1 MFKDRKHALQ
11 LLETE
16 YQTPGFRLPVVYARL
31 HSGRKT
37 FLDAFAK
44 EKDIPIFKPTARFQ
58 ENDRNF
64 SDFKEIARQ
73 MGVESNAETFA
84 DIFGEIIE
92 ASATRRLALI
102 VHDFENLPLHN
113 PMFFSALKR
122 HIDRNR
128 DKANLFLLFSTSS
141 FRAAEQYFAS
151 YEAKLLQRKTLY
163 RELPPLTVF
172 EMADLVPTFT
182 HKELCLFYGMAGGMP
197 GFLLSSPDVMENM
210 ESLFLHSKDEFFLK
224 GWNILEHDL
233 DAPEPFLPLLSF
245 LSVKPVKKSDLTD
258 FMKERDVRPS
268 RTNSL
273 LDKLVSCHI
282 VQRHTPLGENFNR
295 EKYFVGEPFLRFYCR
310 FILPNRKAIL
320 SGISSDIKKIQEQI
334 REKYPQHM
342 KYVFEQICRQWLE
355 NADLPFV
362 PTHYGP
368 WWKTDK
374 GTKFMERISIVA
386 SSDEED
392 RIFCACSFKD
402 GPMKDTRH
410 LHSLQSWSAHV
421 PARRRFYIFFAKDG
435 FSDDCQ
441 EYARKIPDFRLLS
454 LNDIFAK

>member
-1 MFKDRKHALQ
+1 MFKDRNHALQ

-16 YQTPGFRLPVVYARL
+16 WQTPGFRLPVIYARC

-37 FLDAFAK
+37 FLDAFAE
-44 EKDIPIFKPTARFQ
+44 EKNIPVFKATKPCG
-58 ENDRNF
+58 ENDSNF
-64 SDFKEIARQ
+64 SRFEKIARQ
-73 MGVESNAETFA
+73 MGVESNAKTFA
-84 DIFGEIIE
+84 DILGEIIE
-92 ASATRRLALI
+92 ASVTRRIALVI
-102 VHDFENLPLHN
+102 HDFENLLLHN

-182 HKELCLFYGMAGGMP
+182 HEELCLFYGMAGGMP

-210 ESLFLHSKDEFFLK
+210 DSLFLHPKAELFLK
-224 GWNILEHDL
+224 GQEILRHDL
-233 DAPEPFLPLLSF
+233 DTPEPFLPLLSF
-245 LSVKPVKKSDLTD
+245 LSVKPVRKSEITD
-258 FMKERDVRPS
+258 FMKERNVRPS
-268 RTNSL
+268 RTLSL

-282 VQRHTPLGENFNR
+282 VHRHTPLGENLNR
-295 EKYFVGEPFLRFYCR
+295 EKYFVDEPFLRFYCR
-310 FILPNRKAIL
+310 FILPATKSIL
-320 SGISSDIKKIQEQI
+320 SGISPDIKKVSEQI
-334 REKYPQHM
+334 REKYPQYM
-342 KYVFEQICRQWLE
+342 KYVFERICRQWLE
-355 NADLPFV
+355 NADLPFI
-362 PTHYGP
+362 PTHHGP

-392 RIFCACSFKD
+392 RIFCACSFRD
-402 GPMKDTRH
+402 GPIKDSRE
-410 LHSLQSWSAHV
+410 LHSLQSWSSHV

-441 EYARKIPDFRLLS
+441 EYARKNTGFRLLS
-454 LNDIFAK
+454 LADMFAR